1 MAQNFT
7 PKPKQRHMYLL
18 DLCEFKSSL
27 DYRASFLVNWGYIM
41 RPCFQTNTKNT
52 EAKLNRKKNVGLIST
67 LIFYVLVLSHP
78 ELHVESSKEP
88 LSERTEPQCDHIL
101 TLSCLARHLI
111 QRTAEGH

>member
-52 EAKLNRKKNVGLIST
+52 EAKLNRKKKCRA
-67 LIFYVLVLSHP
+67 H
-78 ELHVESSKEP
+78 LHLNILCPCP
-88 LSERTEPQCDHIL
+88 LPS
-101 TLSCLARHLI
+101 
-111 QRTAEGH
+111 